1 MPMNDNKIIL
11 KKTKYQNL
19 SKFRFVRFL
28 KQLPDELPGPG
39 DGAGAELVHLLLLL
53 LLVPGQVLLH
63 PVEGVLAAGLQVQVV
78 WNNHQSVSQSDKG
91 I

>member
-1 MPMNDNKIIL
+1 M
-11 KKTKYQNL
+11 KTKYQNL

-28 KQLPDELPGPG
+28 KQLPDELPCPS
-39 DGAGAELVHLLLLL
+39 DGAGTELVHLLLLL

-63 PVEGVLAAGLQVQVV
+63 PVERVLAARLQVEV
-78 WNNHQSVSQSDKG
+78 